1 MNSIGYRQT
10 VDELKN
16 RESEIDDQKKEN
28 LINKISL
35 VSVQYAQRQRTRFRR
50 YKKDSLEKPKQNV
63 YYHTIALQMLF

>member
-1 MNSIGYRQT
+1 MNGIGYRQT

-35 VSVQYAQRQRTRFRR
+35 ASVQYAQRQRTRFRR

-63 YYHTIALQMLF
+63 YYHTIAL